1 MKKQLIRLT
10 ESDLH
15 NIIRES
21 VNRILQEEFQ
31 ITLSNDGK
39 EGFQNMMN
47 SVAAI
52 NELKKTG
59 ETTIVIPTDN
69 GDTVRAKLSQTQNNT
84 IYVDSSTIKKEFN
97 SVDDAIKALK
107 DCARKI

>member
-1 MKKQLIRLT
+1 MLP
-10 ESDLH
+10 H
-15 NIIRES
+15 NTGRKY
-21 VNRILQEEFQ
+21 V
-31 ITLSNDGK
+31 NDGK

-69 GDTVRAKLSQTQNNT
+69 GNTVRAKLSQTQ
-84 IYVDSSTIKKEFN
+84 
-97 SVDDAIKALK
+97 KAT
-107 DCARKI
+107 